1 MVFAWGCHVF
11 GSWCLVQAGER
22 CAVPA
27 VAAVSG
33 DDWDKVIEIS
43 SPCWG
48 SQARCYALSYLS
60 SSSTAS
66 ITGTEAT
73 QSGVQHCWLSKEC
86 VFSDKEWQQSHPK
99 PAAGRAG
106 QHCRL
111 TVLPEQGQPC
121 PTPCSSQPALY
132 THKQRSIGIWGGI
145 SVQNLDCLAKD
156 RVKRKGRDTHIQ
168 IGKNSFCNP
177 VSKSGPKIDNT

>member
-1 MVFAWGCHVF
+1 MGLSCPC
-11 GSWCLVQAGER
+11 SWCLVQAGER

-60 SSSTAS
+60 SSSIAS
-66 ITGTEAT
+66 ITGTEAA

-86 VFSDKEWQQSHPK
+86 VFSDKEWQPPQASSRESW
-99 PAAGRAG
+99 PALQTDHAARAG
-106 QHCRL
+106 
-111 TVLPEQGQPC
+111 
-121 PTPCSSQPALY
+121 PALP
-132 THKQRSIGIWGGI
+132 HALLQSASPVHSQAEEHWSLGG
-145 SVQNLDCLAKD
+145 N
-156 RVKRKGRDTHIQ
+156 
-168 IGKNSFCNP
+168 FCP
-177 VSKSGPKIDNT
+177 KSGLFGQGWSEKKRQRHPYTNREELLLQSSFQIRP